1 MMRDAPTSRVMT
13 ALDAEL
19 AELSQFAEELA
30 DLSGKTILPHFR
42 ERIDVHNKHDS
53 GGFDPVTEA
62 DRAAEEAIRAR
73 IKIRYPTHGI
83 VGEEHGAEPGA
94 SRYTW
99 VLDPID
105 GTRAFVCGMAQWGT
119 LIALNDG
126 TRPVVGVLD
135 QPYTRERWIG
145 SGGISTF
152 RDTRGQRSA
161 LKTRTCSSLAEMVL
175 STTSPVGYF
184 DATEQKAFWSLSN
197 RARLTRFG
205 GDCYAYGLLAMGF
218 IDVIVEATLQP
229 WDVQA
234 LIPIIENAG
243 GIVSTW
249 DGKPA
254 FDGGRVVACGDPKL
268 HAAVLEALAEVR

>member
-1 MMRDAPTSRVMT
+1 MMRDAPTSRIMS
-13 ALDAEL
+13 ARDEDL

-42 ERIDVHNKHDS
+42 ERIDVHNKHAS

-62 DRAAEEAIRAR
+62 DRAAEDVIRAR

-83 VGEEHGAEPGA
+83 VGEEHGTESGT

-126 TRPVVGVLD
+126 TRPVIGVLD
-135 QPYTRERWIG
+135 QPYTRERWVG
-145 SGGISTF
+145 AGGTSRF
-152 RDTRGQRSA
+152 RDARGHHST
-161 LKTRTCSSLAEMVL
+161 LKTRACASLTEAVL

-184 DATEQKAFWSLSN
+184 DAAEQKVFWSLSD

-218 IDVIVEATLQP
+218 IDVIVEATLKA
-229 WDVQA
+229 WDIQA

-243 GIVSTW
+243 GIVTTW

-254 FDGGRVVACGDPKL
+254 FEGGRVVACGDPKL
-268 HAAVLEALAEVR
+268 HAAVLEALADVR